1 MVAGQKATT
10 LRDVLRQD
18 GLASWFAKGA
28 KWYGTEWYIT
38 LLGALIL
45 IVVIGFTLLADRL
58 APFDPEQF
66 VGQSFGTPGSGVQV
80 IVVRGENT
88 DIDSPESLVGKT
100 IGVEVNSTAA
110 TQFKAVEGVTLK
122 KQPKV
127 KKAFEDLLEGQV
139 DAVVANE
146 SAGQQWVDEHP
157 DELKIVGQPFG
168 KRFIMG
174 TDNLGRDVF
183 SRILHGADVVL
194 KVALLSAIF
203 SALVGV
209 PLGLLSGFVGGR
221 LDRVVSLIMD
231 SVYSFPG
238 LILAIAM
245 TAMLGPGVLNM
256 AVAISVVYV
265 PTYFRVVRGQT
276 LSVKEDLYVEA
287 ARSLVVANLRLVVKI
302 APGRT
307 ILWRYIFPNVIP
319 SIVVV
324 FSMNIADAILTEA
337 GLSFLGLGIDPSTPD
352 WGYDLSKGRAFL
364 PSGYWWIITFPGMMI
379 ALVTLG
385 FALLGEGLNEIL
397 NPRLAES

>member
-1 MVAGQKATT
+1 MVVEERATT
-10 LRDVLRQD
+10 LRDVLRRD
-18 GLASWFAKGA
+18 GLAAWFARGA

-38 LLGALIL
+38 LAGAVIL
-45 IVVIGFTLLADRL
+45 IAVFTFTLLATRL
-58 APFDPEQF
+58 APYDPEAF
-66 VGQSFGTPGSGVQV
+66 VGQSFARPGSGVQV
-80 IVVRGENT
+80 LVVRSDNT
-88 DIDSPESLVGKT
+88 DIEGPDSLVGKT

-110 TQFKAVEGVTLK
+110 TRYKDVEGITLK

-127 KKAFEDLLEGQV
+127 KKAFQDLLEGKV
-139 DAVVANE
+139 DAVVADE
-146 SAGQQWVDEHP
+146 AIGRQWVEEHP

-168 KRFIMG
+168 GRFIMG

-183 SRILHGADVVL
+183 SRIIHGADTVL

-209 PLGLLSGFVGGR
+209 PLGLLSGFIGGY
-221 LDRVVSLIMD
+221 LDRTLSLIMD

-245 TAMLGPGVLNM
+245 AAMLGPGVLNM

-276 LSVKEDLYVEA
+276 LSVKEELYVEA
-287 ARSLVVANLRLVVKI
+287 ARSLGATAATILRLYV
-302 APGRT
+302 
-307 ILWRYIFPNVIP
+307 FPNVIP

-337 GLSFLGLGIDPSTPD
+337 GLSFLGLGIDPSKPD
-352 WGYDLSKGRAFL
+352 WGYDLSKGKAFL
-364 PSGYWWIITFPGMMI
+364 PGGYWWIITFPGLMI
-379 ALVTLG
+379 ALVALG

-397 NPRLAES
+397 NPRLTES

>member
-1 MVAGQKATT
+1 MVAEERATT
-10 LRDVLRQD
+10 LRDVLRQH

-38 LLGALIL
+38 LFGALIL
-45 IVVIGFTLLADRL
+45 VTVIGCTLLADRL
-58 APFDPEQF
+58 APFDPEEF
-66 VGQSFGTPGSGVQV
+66 IGQSFGKPGSGVQV
-80 IVVRGENT
+80 IVVRSDNT

-110 TQFKAVEGVTLK
+110 TQFKEVEGVTLK
-122 KQPKV
+122 KQPV
-127 KKAFEDLLEGQV
+127 VNRAFQELLEGQV

-146 SAGQQWVDEHP
+146 SAGQQWADEHP

-168 KRFIMG
+168 ERFIMG

-194 KVALLSAIF
+194 KVAFLSAIF
-203 SALVGV
+203 SALAGI
-209 PLGLLSGFVGGR
+209 PLGLLSGFISGR
-221 LDRVVSLIMD
+221 LDKVLSLIMD

-238 LILAIAM
+238 LILALAM
-245 TAMLGPGVLNM
+245 AAMLGPGVLNM

-276 LSVKEDLYVEA
+276 LSVKEELYVEA
-287 ARSLVVANLRLVVKI
+287 ARSLGARAATILRLYV
-302 APGRT
+302 
-307 ILWRYIFPNVIP
+307 FPNVIP
-319 SIVVV
+319 SIVVI

-337 GLSFLGLGIDPSTPD
+337 GLSFLGLGIDPSLPD

-364 PSGYWWIITFPGMMI
+364 PGGYWWIITFPGMMI
-379 ALVTLG
+379 ALVALG

>member
-1 MVAGQKATT
+1 MVAGERATT

-38 LLGALIL
+38 LAGALIL
-45 IVVIGFTLLADRL
+45 IVVIGFTLLASRL
-58 APFDPEQF
+58 APYDPEKF
-66 VGQSFGTPGSGVQV
+66 VGQMFSKPGSGIQV
-80 IVVRGENT
+80 IVVRSATT

-100 IGVEVNSTAA
+100 VGVEVNSTAA
-110 TQFKAVEGVTLK
+110 SQLKEIEGVTLK
-122 KQPKV
+122 KQPRV
-127 KKAFEDLLEGQV
+127 KKAFQALLEGQV
-139 DAVVANE
+139 DAVVADQ

-194 KVALLSAIF
+194 KVAFLSAIF

-209 PLGLLSGFVGGR
+209 PLGLLSGFIGGR

-245 TAMLGPGVLNM
+245 AAMLGPGVLNM
-256 AVAISVVYV
+256 AIAISVVYV

-276 LSVKEDLYVEA
+276 LSVKEELYVEA
-287 ARSLVVANLRLVVKI
+287 ARSLGARAITILRLYV
-302 APGRT
+302 
-307 ILWRYIFPNVIP
+307 FPNVIP
-319 SIVVV
+319 SIVVI

-337 GLSFLGLGIDPSTPD
+337 GLSFLGLGIDPSQPD
-352 WGYDLSKGRAFL
+352 WGYDLSKGKAFL
-364 PSGYWWIITFPGMMI
+364 PGGYWWIITFPGMMI
-379 ALVTLG
+379 ALVALG
-385 FALLGEGLNEIL
+385 FALFGEGLNEIL
-397 NPRLAES
+397 NPRLTET

>member
-1 MVAGQKATT
+1 MVVEERATT
-10 LRDVLRQD
+10 LRDVLRRD
-18 GLASWFAKGA
+18 GLAAWFARGA

-38 LLGALIL
+38 LAGAVIL
-45 IVVIGFTLLADRL
+45 IAVFSFTLVAPRL
-58 APFDPEQF
+58 APYDPEAF
-66 VGQSFGTPGSGVQV
+66 VGQSFARPGSGVQV
-80 IVVRGENT
+80 LVARSDNT
-88 DIDSPESLVGKT
+88 DIEGPDSLVGKT
-100 IGVEVNSTAA
+100 IGVEVNGTAA
-110 TQFKAVEGVTLK
+110 TRYKDVEGITLK

-127 KKAFEDLLEGQV
+127 KKAFQDLLDGKV
-139 DAVVANE
+139 DAVVADE
-146 SAGQQWVDEHP
+146 AIGRQWVEEHP

-168 KRFIMG
+168 GRFIMG

-183 SRILHGADVVL
+183 SRIIHGADTVL

-203 SALVGV
+203 SALVGI
-209 PLGLLSGFVGGR
+209 PLGLLSGFIGSY
-221 LDRVVSLIMD
+221 LDRTLSLIMD

-245 TAMLGPGVLNM
+245 AAMLGPGVLNM

-276 LSVKEDLYVEA
+276 LSVKEELYVEA
-287 ARSLVVANLRLVVKI
+287 ARSLGATAATILRLYV
-302 APGRT
+302 
-307 ILWRYIFPNVIP
+307 FPNVIP

-337 GLSFLGLGIDPSTPD
+337 GLSFLGLGIDPSKPD

-364 PSGYWWIITFPGMMI
+364 PGGYWWIITFPGLMI
-379 ALVTLG
+379 ALIALG

-397 NPRLAES
+397 NPRLTES

>member
-1 MVAGQKATT
+1 MVAEEKATT

-18 GLASWFAKGA
+18 GLASWFTKGA

-45 IVVIGFTLLADRL
+45 IVVIGCTLLADRL

-66 VGQSFGTPGSGVQV
+66 VGQSFGKPGSGVQV
-80 IVVRGENT
+80 IVVGANNT
-88 DIDSPESLVGKT
+88 EINDSESLVGRT

-110 TQFKAVEGVTLK
+110 TQFKEVEGVTLK
-122 KQPKV
+122 KQPV
-127 KKAFEDLLEGQV
+127 AKKAFEDLLEGQV

-157 DELKIVGQPFG
+157 NELKIVGQPFG
-168 KRFIMG
+168 ERFIMG

-194 KVALLSAIF
+194 KVAFLSAIF
-203 SALVGV
+203 SALVGI
-209 PLGLLSGFVGGR
+209 PLGLLSGFIGGR
-221 LDRVVSLIMD
+221 WDRVISLIMD
-231 SVYSFPG
+231 SIYSFPG
-238 LILAIAM
+238 LILALAM
-245 TAMLGPGVLNM
+245 AAMLGPGVLNM

-276 LSVKEDLYVEA
+276 LSVKEELYVEA
-287 ARSLVVANLRLVVKI
+287 ARSLGARAATILRLYV
-302 APGRT
+302 
-307 ILWRYIFPNVIP
+307 FPNVIP

-324 FSMNIADAILTEA
+324 FSMNIADAIITEA
-337 GLSFLGLGIDPSTPD
+337 GLSFLGLGIDPSMPD

-364 PSGYWWIITFPGMMI
+364 PGGYWWIITFPGMMI

-385 FALLGEGLNEIL
+385 FSLLGEGLNEIL

>member
-1 MVAGQKATT
+1 MVAEERATT

-18 GLASWFAKGA
+18 GLASWFAKGVE
-28 KWYGTEWYIT
+28 WYGTEWYIT
-38 LLGALIL
+38 LGGALIL
-45 IVVIGFTLLADRL
+45 IIVISFTLLANRL
-58 APFDPEQF
+58 APYDPEQS
-66 VGQSFGTPGSGVQV
+66 VGQSFGKPGAGIQMI
-80 IVVRGENT
+80 IVRSDNT

-110 TQFKAVEGVTLK
+110 TQFKEVEGVTLK

-139 DAVVANE
+139 DAVVADVPV
-146 SAGQQWVDEHP
+146 SQQWVDEHL

-168 KRFIMG
+168 RRFIMG

-183 SRILHGADVVL
+183 SRILHGAGVVL

-209 PLGLLSGFVGGR
+209 PLGLFSGFIGGSV
-221 LDRVVSLIMD
+221 DKVISLIMD

-245 TAMLGPGVLNM
+245 AAMLGPGVLNM
-256 AVAISVVYV
+256 AIAISVVYV

-276 LSVKEDLYVEA
+276 LSVKEQLYVEA
-287 ARSLVVANLRLVVKI
+287 ARSLGAR
-302 APGRT
+302 ART
-307 ILWRYIFPNVIP
+307 ILSLYVFPNVIP
-319 SIVVV
+319 SIVVI
-324 FSMNIADAILTEA
+324 FSMNIADAIITEA
-337 GLSFLGLGIDPSTPD
+337 GLSFLGLGIDPSKPD
-352 WGYDLSKGRAFL
+352 WGYDLSKGKAFL
-364 PSGYWWIITFPGMMI
+364 PGGHWWIITFPGLMI

-397 NPRLAES
+397 NPQLAES

>member
-1 MVAGQKATT
+1 MIAEERATT

-38 LLGALIL
+38 LFGALIL

-58 APFDPEQF
+58 APYDPEQF
-66 VGQSFGTPGSGVQV
+66 VGQSFGKPGSGVQV
-80 IVVRGENT
+80 IVVRSEDT

-100 IGVEVNSTAA
+100 VGVEVNSTAVS
-110 TQFKAVEGVTLK
+110 QLEEIEGVTLK
-122 KQPKV
+122 KQPVV
-127 KKAFEDLLEGQV
+127 KKALEGLLEGQV
-139 DAVVANE
+139 DAVVADA
-146 SAGQQWVDEHP
+146 SVGQQWADEHP

-183 SRILHGADVVL
+183 SRILHGAGVVL

-209 PLGLLSGFVGGR
+209 PLGLLSGFIGGR
-221 LDRVVSLIMD
+221 LDKVVSLIMD

-245 TAMLGPGVLNM
+245 AAMLGPGVLNM

-276 LSVKEDLYVEA
+276 LSVKEQLYVEA
-287 ARSLVVANLRLVVKI
+287 ARSLGARAAAILRLYV
-302 APGRT
+302 
-307 ILWRYIFPNVIP
+307 FPNVIP
-319 SIVVV
+319 SIVVI

-337 GLSFLGLGIDPSTPD
+337 GLSF
-352 WGYDLSKGRAFL
+352 
-364 PSGYWWIITFPGMMI
+364 
-379 ALVTLG
+379 
-385 FALLGEGLNEIL
+385 
-397 NPRLAES
+397 

>member
-1 MVAGQKATT
+1 MTAGERATT
-10 LRDVLRQD
+10 LRDVFREY

-38 LLGALIL
+38 LVGALIL
-45 IVVIGFTLLADRL
+45 IVVIGFTLLAAKL
-58 APFDPEQF
+58 APYDPEKF
-66 VGQSFGTPGSGVQV
+66 VGQSFSKPGSGIQV
-80 IVVRGENT
+80 IVARSGNT

-100 IGVEVNSTAA
+100 VGVEVNSTAA
-110 TQFKAVEGVTLK
+110 TQLKGIEGVTLE

-127 KKAFEDLLEGQV
+127 KKAFEALLEGQV
-139 DAVVANE
+139 DAVVADT
-146 SAGQQWVDEHP
+146 SVGQQWVDEHP
-157 DELKIVGQPFG
+157 GELKTVGQPFG

-183 SRILHGADVVL
+183 SRILHGAGVVL
-194 KVALLSAIF
+194 KVAFLSAIF

-209 PLGLLSGFVGGR
+209 PLGLLSGFIGGR

-245 TAMLGPGVLNM
+245 AAMLGPGVLNM
-256 AVAISVVYV
+256 AIAISVVYV

-276 LSVKEDLYVEA
+276 LSVKEELYVEA
-287 ARSLVVANLRLVVKI
+287 ARSLGARAASILRLYV
-302 APGRT
+302 
-307 ILWRYIFPNVIP
+307 FPNVIP

-337 GLSFLGLGIDPSTPD
+337 GLSFLGLGIDPSRPD
-352 WGYDLSKGRAFL
+352 WGYDLSKGKAFL
-364 PSGYWWIITFPGMMI
+364 PGGYWWIITFPGMMI
-379 ALVTLG
+379 ALVALG

-397 NPRLAES
+397 NPRLTEA

>member
-1 MVAGQKATT
+1 MVAGERATT

-38 LLGALIL
+38 LVGALIL
-45 IVVIGFTLLADRL
+45 TTVIGFTLLAPRL
-58 APFDPEQF
+58 APYDPEEF
-66 VGQSFGTPGSGVQV
+66 VGHSFGKPGSGVQV
-80 IVVRGENT
+80 ITVRSDNT
-88 DIDSPESLVGKT
+88 DIDSSESLVGKT
-100 IGVEVNSTAA
+100 VGVEVNSTAA
-110 TQFKAVEGVTLK
+110 SHFKKVEGVTVK
-122 KQPKV
+122 KQPEV
-127 KKAFEDLLEGQV
+127 KRAFKDLLEGKV

-146 SAGQQWVDEHP
+146 PLGRQWVDEHP

-209 PLGLLSGFVGGR
+209 PLGLLSGFTGGS
-221 LDRVVSLIMD
+221 LDKAVSLVMD

-245 TAMLGPGVLNM
+245 AAMLGPGVLNM
-256 AVAISVVYV
+256 AIAISVVYV

-276 LSVKEDLYVEA
+276 LSVKEQLYVEA
-287 ARSLVVANLRLVVKI
+287 ARSLGATAATILRLYV
-302 APGRT
+302 
-307 ILWRYIFPNVIP
+307 FPNVIP
-319 SIVVV
+319 SIVVI
-324 FSMNIADAILTEA
+324 FSMNVADAILTEA
-337 GLSFLGLGIDPSTPD
+337 GLSFLGLGIDPSKPD
-352 WGYDLSKGRAFL
+352 WGYDLSKGKAFL
-364 PSGYWWIITFPGMMI
+364 PGGYWWIITFPGLMI
-379 ALVTLG
+379 ALVALG

-397 NPRLAES
+397 NPQLAES

>member
-1 MVAGQKATT
+1 MIARERATT

-38 LLGALIL
+38 LVGVLIL
-45 IVVIGFTLLADRL
+45 IVVIGFTLLANRL
-58 APFDPEQF
+58 APYDPEKF
-66 VGQSFGTPGSGVQV
+66 VGQTFSKPGSGVQV
-80 IVVRGENT
+80 IVVRNDST
-88 DIDSPESLVGKT
+88 DVDNPESLVGKT
-100 IGVEVNSTAA
+100 VGVEVNSTAA
-110 TQFKAVEGVTLK
+110 SQLKAIEGVTLK
-122 KQPKV
+122 KQPRV
-127 KKAFEDLLEGQV
+127 KKAFKDLLEGQV
-139 DAVVANE
+139 DAVVADA
-146 SAGQQWVDEHP
+146 SVGQQSVDEHP
-157 DELKIVGQPFG
+157 DELKITGQPFG

-183 SRILHGADVVL
+183 SRILHGADIVL

-209 PLGLLSGFVGGR
+209 PLGLLSGFIGGR
-221 LDRVVSLIMD
+221 LDKAVSLVMD

-245 TAMLGPGVLNM
+245 AAMLGPGVLNM

-265 PTYFRVVRGQT
+265 PTYFRVARGQT
-276 LSVKEDLYVEA
+276 LSVKEELYVEA
-287 ARSLVVANLRLVVKI
+287 ARSLGARAATILRLYV
-302 APGRT
+302 
-307 ILWRYIFPNVIP
+307 FPNVIP

-337 GLSFLGLGIDPSTPD
+337 GLSFLGLGIDPSKPD
-352 WGYDLSKGRAFL
+352 WGYDLSKGKAFL
-364 PSGYWWIITFPGMMI
+364 PGGYWWIITFPGMMI

-385 FALLGEGLNEIL
+385 FALFGEGLNEIL

>member
-1 MVAGQKATT
+1 MVAGERATT

-18 GLASWFAKGA
+18 GLTSWFAKGA

-38 LLGALIL
+38 LVGALIL
-45 IVVIGFTLLADRL
+45 IVVIGFTLLAARL
-58 APFDPEQF
+58 APYDPEKF
-66 VGQSFGTPGSGVQV
+66 VGQTFGKPGSGVQV
-80 IVVRGENT
+80 IVVRSDNT

-100 IGVEVNSTAA
+100 VGVEVNSTGAS
-110 TQFKAVEGVTLK
+110 QLKEIEGVTLK

-127 KKAFEDLLEGQV
+127 KKAFKDLLEGQV
-139 DAVVANE
+139 DAAAADISV
-146 SAGQQWVDEHP
+146 GQQWVDEHP

-183 SRILHGADVVL
+183 SRILHGAGVVL
-194 KVALLSAIF
+194 KVAFLSAIF

-209 PLGLLSGFVGGR
+209 PLGLLSGFIGGR
-221 LDRVVSLIMD
+221 LDRVISLIMD

-245 TAMLGPGVLNM
+245 AAMLGPGVLNM

-276 LSVKEDLYVEA
+276 LSVKEELYVEA
-287 ARSLVVANLRLVVKI
+287 ARSLGARAVTILRLYV
-302 APGRT
+302 
-307 ILWRYIFPNVIP
+307 FPNVIP
-319 SIVVV
+319 SIVVI

-337 GLSFLGLGIDPSTPD
+337 GLSFLGLGIDPSQPD
-352 WGYDLSKGRAFL
+352 WGYDLSKGKAFL
-364 PSGYWWIITFPGMMI
+364 PGGYWWIITFPGMMI

-385 FALLGEGLNEIL
+385 FALFGEGLNEIL
-397 NPRLAES
+397 NPRLTET

>member
-1 MVAGQKATT
+1 MIAEERATT

-38 LLGALIL
+38 LFGALIL
-45 IVVIGFTLLADRL
+45 IVVVGFTLLAGRL
-58 APFDPEQF
+58 APYDPEQF
-66 VGQSFGTPGSGVQV
+66 VGQPFSRPGSGVQV
-80 IVVRGENT
+80 VVVRSENT
-88 DIDSPESLVGKT
+88 DIDSPGSLVGKT
-100 IGVEVNSTAA
+100 VGVEVNTTAVS
-110 TQFKAVEGVTLK
+110 QLKAIEGVTLK

-127 KKAFEDLLEGQV
+127 NQAFKDLLEGRV
-139 DAVVANE
+139 DAVVADA
-146 SAGQQWVDEHP
+146 SVGQQWMDEHP
-157 DELKIVGQPFG
+157 KQLKIVGRPFG

-209 PLGLLSGFVGGR
+209 PLGLLSGFIGGR
-221 LDRVVSLIMD
+221 LDKVISLIMD
-231 SVYSFPG
+231 SIYSFPG

-245 TAMLGPGVLNM
+245 AAMLGPGVLNM

-276 LSVKEDLYVEA
+276 LSVKEQLYVEA
-287 ARSLVVANLRLVVKI
+287 ARSLGARAAAILRLYV
-302 APGRT
+302 
-307 ILWRYIFPNVIP
+307 FPNVIP
-319 SIVVV
+319 SIVVI

-337 GLSFLGLGIDPSTPD
+337 GLSFLGLGIDPSKPD
-352 WGYDLSKGRAFL
+352 WGYDLSKGKAFL
-364 PSGYWWIITFPGMMI
+364 PGGYWWIITFPGLMI
-379 ALVTLG
+379 ALVAMG

-397 NPRLAES
+397 NPQLAES

>member
-1 MVAGQKATT
+1 MVAEERATT

-45 IVVIGFTLLADRL
+45 IVIIGCTLLADRL
-58 APFDPEQF
+58 APYDPEQF
-66 VGQSFGTPGSGVQV
+66 IGQSFGKPGSGVQV
-80 IVVRGENT
+80 IVVRSDNT
-88 DIDSPESLVGKT
+88 DMDSPESLVGKT

-110 TQFKAVEGVTLK
+110 TQFKEVEGVTLK
-122 KQPKV
+122 KQPAV
-127 KKAFEDLLEGQV
+127 KKAFQDLLEGQV

-168 KRFIMG
+168 GRFILG

-194 KVALLSAIF
+194 KVAFLSAIF
-203 SALVGV
+203 SALAGI
-209 PLGLLSGFVGGR
+209 PLGLLSGFIGGR
-221 LDRVVSLIMD
+221 LDKALSLIMD

-238 LILAIAM
+238 LILALAM
-245 TAMLGPGVLNM
+245 AAMLGPGVLNM

-276 LSVKEDLYVEA
+276 LSVKEQLYVEA
-287 ARSLVVANLRLVVKI
+287 ARSLGARAATILRLYV
-302 APGRT
+302 
-307 ILWRYIFPNVIP
+307 FPNVIP

-324 FSMNIADAILTEA
+324 FSMNIADAIITEA
-337 GLSFLGLGIDPSTPD
+337 GLSFLGLGIDPSMPD